1 MSKICIVV
9 GHGKSKNGGYD
20 SGAVYGEYHEFRIA
34 KEIAKYAQQT
44 LVNEYGVSC
53 DLMNYDGNLYL
64 QDRIN
69 RLKDNTYAYIAEIHL
84 NAGGGTG
91 TEVYYSRNDVTGRKY
106 AENIS
111 NSIAR
116 TLGITSRGAKT
127 KLNAVG
133 RDYFGI
139 IRSTKPTANLV
150 ETVFIDRQS
159 DLDKVKNAD
168 GQKLC
173 GQAIASGIAAAMGV
187 QKKTQAT
194 APTTPT
200 TTPTQQPQPSGSFR
214 VRIKD
219 NNLNIRSGAGTNY
232 KVVGQIKDHGV
243 YTIVETKGTVGKAGS
258 WGKLKSGAGWIS
270 LNSIYVTRL

>member
-1 MSKICIVV
+1 MSRICIVV

-20 SGAVYGEYHEFRIA
+20 SGAVNGNFHEFRIA
-34 KEIAKYAQQT
+34 REIAKHAQQT

-91 TEVYYSRNDVTGRKY
+91 TEVYYSRNDATGKKY
-106 AENIS
+106 AAAIADNIS
-111 NSIAR
+111 K
-116 TLGITSRGAKT
+116 TFGITNRGAKI
-127 KLNAVG
+127 KLNAAG

-150 ETVFIDRQS
+150 ETVFIDNNN
-159 DLDKVKNAD
+159 DLAKVKDAD
-168 GQKLC
+168 GQKRC
-173 GQAIASGIAAAMGV
+173 GQAIASGIASVLGV

-194 APTTPT
+194 TIPT
-200 TTPTQQPQPSGSFR
+200 TTPTQQPSSSFL

-219 NNLNIRSGAGTNY
+219 NNLNIRQGAGTQY
-232 KVVGQIKDHGV
+232 KVVGQITDHGT
-243 YTIVETKGTVGKAGS
+243 YTIVETVGTVGKPGS

-270 LNSIYVTRL
+270 LNSTFVTKL